1 MAVRNRLVTCGLHVF
16 WEAHINVDKKQEG
29 GQEVTVETVNAGKG
43 GEARHFGA
51 NVDFIFRLRR
61 EMAKYDGTQVD
72 KCYVDTK
79 PRMGTFATGRKAA
92 LLGEKE
98 VDLTEI
104 LKKLG
109 KKVHGAPLEA

>member
-1 MAVRNRLVTCGLHVF
+1 
-16 WEAHINVDKKQEG
+16 
-29 GQEVTVETVNAGKG
+29 
-43 GEARHFGA
+43 
-51 NVDFIFRLRR
+51 
-61 EMAKYDGTQVD
+61 
-72 KCYVDTK
+72 
-79 PRMGTFATGRKAA
+79 MGTFATGRKAA